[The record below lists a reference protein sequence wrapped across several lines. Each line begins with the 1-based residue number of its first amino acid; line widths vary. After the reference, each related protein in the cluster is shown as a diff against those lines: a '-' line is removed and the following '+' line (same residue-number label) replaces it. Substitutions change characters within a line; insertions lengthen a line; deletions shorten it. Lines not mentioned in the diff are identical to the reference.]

1 MALCHSSAAR
11 SFVVEKEHLAHAG
24 CRMRT
29 RFEGEAKN
37 GVNHVTQGL
46 TARIFG
52 IGGEGIR
59 RSVEKPC
66 ETMRFEAEASPWE
79 RKRDQ
84 AVVCLD
90 DARGARCQ
98 KQMFQTRRTRVFR
111 RG

>member
-1 MALCHSSAAR
+1 MALYHSSAAR
-11 SFVVEKEHLAHAG
+11 RFVVAKEHLAHAG
-24 CRMRT
+24 CRML
-29 RFEGEAKN
+29 EGEAKN

-52 IGGEGIR
+52 TRGEGIR
-59 RSVEKPC
+59 RSVEKRC
-66 ETMRFEAEASPWE
+66 ETMRFEAEASAGE
-79 RKRDQ
+79 GKRDQ

-98 KQMFQTRRTRVFR
+98 KQMFQTKRPRVFR